1 MICTSI
7 KGKTLEQILSILDDP
22 HVEMAEIRLDLNRL
36 ADTEIEDLFASCEK
50 PLIATFRVSASSP
63 QALQQK
69 TWAEASAKLE
79 LAASSGARYVDL
91 DIAAPASVSQ
101 AMRKICRRTGTELIR
116 SFHDFDKTPDLSYLK
131 QVVARCFRYG
141 ADIAKVV
148 TTARYEQDCDL
159 VESLYDDPDSRG
171 HLIAFVMGE
180 EASST
185 RMECLKRGAPFSYC
199 AYDEPVAPGQF
210 QVDDMHDRVYGD
222 FLGIYRDDFE
232 VPASKSFAI
241 RAIVAAALA
250 EGTSKLHAYTPCAD
264 SEAAV
269 AFARSLGAKVHHRDN
284 ALTITGIGPVAPG
297 SLHLERINAGE
308 SGLLARIAIPLLS
321 LLDDCPFTVEGS
333 GTLVSRPLKD
343 ASGIMASFGTM
354 LRNESVH
361 DDKEVYIPLN
371 VNGRLVP
378 GNAQLPGGAGSQLVT
393 GLLMTLPLAGGSS
406 RLHIDEPKSIPY
418 MFITLDVLR
427 SFGIETGAQLEGDE
441 EMLEL
446 RDWSYCNGIRFDI
459 EGGRQFK
466 AAEISLESD
475 WSAAANFLV
484 AGALYGGVEVEGL
497 DTSSLQAD
505 ISIMDVLVEAGAAVA
520 SGEDVV
526 SVRKAPLDAF
536 DFDLNQAPDI
546 IPIVSLLAAFCSGKS
561 TIAGVGRLRSKESDR
576 AQAILDTLLRM
587 GVNASIEGDVLSV
600 EGESL
605 CSRILNAR
613 LLKGGEYST
622 FHDHRMAMM
631 LRIAAIGADS
641 PIYMDDKDC
650 ISKSFPDFF
659 GQFS

>member
-22 HVEMAEIRLDLNRL
+22 HVEMAEIRLDLNPL
-36 ADTEIEDLFASCEK
+36 ADSEIEDLFSSCEK
-50 PLIATFRVSASSP
+50 PLIATLRVSASSP

-69 TWAEASAKLE
+69 AWAEASAKLE

-148 TTARYEQDCDL
+148 TTARSEQDCEL
-159 VESLYDDPDSRG
+159 VESLYDDPDSCG
-171 HLIAFVMGE
+171 HLVAFAMGE
-180 EASST
+180 DASST
-185 RMECLKRGAPFSYC
+185 RVECLRRGAPFSYC
-199 AYDEPVAPGQF
+199 AYDEPLAAGQL
-210 QVDDMHDRVYGD
+210 QVDDMHDKVYGD

-241 RAIVAAALA
+241 RAIVIAALA
-250 EGTSKLHAYTPCAD
+250 EGTSKLHAYTPCTD

-284 ALTITGIGPVAPG
+284 TLTITGIGPVAPG
-297 SLHLERINAGE
+297 SLHLEKVNAGE
-308 SGLLARIAIPLLS
+308 SGLLARIAIPLLA
-321 LLDDCPFTVEGS
+321 LLNDCPFTVEGS

-361 DDKEVYIPLN
+361 DDKEVYIPLS
-371 VNGRLVP
+371 VSGSLVP

-427 SFGIETGAQLEGDE
+427 SFGMEIGAQLEGDE

-459 EGGRQFK
+459 EGGRQYK

-561 TIAGVGRLRSKESDR
+561 TIAGVNRLRAKESDR
-576 AQAILDTLLRM
+576 AQAILDTLVRM
-587 GVNASIEGDVLSV
+587 GVKASIEGDVLSV
-600 EGESL
+600 EGERL
-605 CSRILNAR
+605 CSRILNSR
-613 LLKGGEYST
+613 LLKGGEYTS

-631 LRIAAIGADS
+631 LRIAEIGADG
-641 PIYMDDKDC
+641 PISIDDRDC
-650 ISKSFPDFF
+650 ITKSFPDFF
-659 GQFS
+659 EQFS